1 MKGIQRYIMRH
12 SVVGLLFVVASLTLA
27 IWLSQSLQ
35 FIKFILNKGLSIG
48 VFFELTLLLLPSFM
62 LIILPIGL
70 FLTVL
75 FSFNKMSNDR
85 ELVVI
90 RSSGVSNWA
99 MASPVLIVA
108 LVVTGIGYFISLYLL
123 PVSFQKFREM
133 QLSIRNDF
141 SALLLQEGQF
151 ITVTDGITVYLRAR
165 QDKELYGLLVQDNR
179 ERNKAVTL
187 MAERGAMV
195 VEPGVPPKIAMF
207 NGHRQELDRTTGKVT
222 MLSFERYSFDFT
234 WMQRNRGTTW
244 REPNERFLHE
254 LLYPDNSSGDKA
266 YRGKLIAEGHNRLT
280 APFYTFTFIIV
291 ALAIL
296 LSGSFNKRGQAGR
309 VAVIVVVV
317 VILQG
322 IGIALV
328 QLASKTPTLIPVMYA
343 NALVPCLIGLYVLVF
358 GPIKFG
364 RRRTKLMSAPGA
376 AE

>member
-12 SVVGLLFVVASLTLA
+12 SVVGLLFVVACLTLA

-90 RSSGVSNWA
+90 RSTGVSNWS
-99 MASPVLIVA
+99 MSYPVLIVA
-108 LVVTGIGYFISLYLL
+108 LVVTGLGYFISLYLL

-151 ITVTDGITVYLRAR
+151 ITVTDGLTVYLRSR
-165 QDKELYGLLVQDNR
+165 QDKELYGLFVQDNR
-179 ERNKAVTL
+179 KKDQPVTL
-187 MAERGAMV
+187 MAERGALV
-195 VEPGVPPKIAMF
+195 LAPGVPPKIAMF
-207 NGHRQELDRTTGKVT
+207 NGHRQELDRNTGKVS

-234 WMQRNRGTTW
+234 WLQGDKATVW

-254 LLYPDNSSGDKA
+254 LLYPDGSGNDKA
-266 YRGKLIAEGHNRLT
+266 QRGKLIAEGHNRLT

-296 LSGSFNKRGQAGR
+296 LSGGFNKRGHSGR
-309 VAVIVVVV
+309 LAVIVVAVV
-317 VILQG
+317 LLQG
-322 IGIALV
+322 SAIALL
-328 QLASKTPTLIPVMYA
+328 QLAAKLPELIPLMYA
-343 NALVPCLIGLYVLVF
+343 NAIVPCIVGLYVLCF
-358 GPIKFG
+358 GPIKLG
-364 RRRTKLMSAPGA
+364 RRRRKLLTAPGA